1 MAVVVGDTL
10 GEVDVAGL
18 CVALGVEELGA
29 EDWDGAITLD
39 GEVGALSS
47 VREVLAIPREVAC
60 RIVSTKHVSGVIV
73 LHAVNVADE
82 LVEVDLSILPL
93 AVTPLETGPQDVAI
107 VDADVLSGVVESHFG
122 LSGWVRGVLVW
133 C

>member
-1 MAVVVGDTL
+1 VAVVVGDTL
-10 GEVDVAGL
+10 GKVDITGL
-18 CVALGVEELGA
+18 CVALGVEELGT
-29 EDWDGAITLD
+29 EDGDGAITLD
-39 GEVGALSS
+39 GEVGALSR

-60 RIVSTKHVSGVIV
+60 RIVSTNYVSAVIM
-73 LHAVNVADE
+73 LHTINVADE

-93 AVTPLETGPQDVAI
+93 AVTPLETGSQDVAI

-122 LSGWVRGVLVW
+122 LGGLVRGVLVW

>member
-47 VREVLAIPREVAC
+47 VREVLAIPREV
-60 RIVSTKHVSGVIV
+60 
-73 LHAVNVADE
+73 AVNVADE